1 MDAFKSRLDNG
12 NRMNMVLGA
21 VHQVA
26 AIAIIAIIVFGDVAN
41 AADGIK
47 RLVAFDVGAA
57 VHFAGCYYNFR
68 L

>member
-1 MDAFKSRLDNG
+1 MRSGIPLS
-12 NRMNMVLGA
+12 V
-21 VHQVA
+21 
-26 AIAIIAIIVFGDVAN
+26 
-41 AADGIK
+41 GIK